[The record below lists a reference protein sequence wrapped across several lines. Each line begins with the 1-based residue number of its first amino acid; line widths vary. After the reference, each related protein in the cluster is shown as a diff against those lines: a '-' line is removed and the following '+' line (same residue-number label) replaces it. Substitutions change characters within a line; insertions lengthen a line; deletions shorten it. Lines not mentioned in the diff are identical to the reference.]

1 MLSLSK
7 HDSSIGPESCFDR
20 LSMTSIFYQTQTLNS
35 QPLIKKMVYLPH
47 WPIPSTLG
55 KRQIDYE
62 TVFERMLPVLEKLQN
77 PHKNLPPVIHVAG
90 TNGKGSATALLAQ
103 IFTCAGYKAHI
114 YTSPHLHH
122 CNERIVLAGE
132 KISDNFLFEV
142 MEETR
147 LAADQTPLTF
157 MESFT
162 IGAFL
167 AFAKTPADVVI
178 IECGM
183 GGRIDATN
191 IIEEKLATLIMPIS
205 FDHAEYLGN
214 SIERI
219 ALEKAMILRPQTPLI
234 VAAQPKKARE
244 IIEILAR
251 DQNTK
256 TYFYDEDFEILLD
269 EESGEFDLKFE
280 NKILQNLPKPALL
293 GAHQYIN
300 FATAIAAV
308 LAIRDKFKIDESA
321 IKQAISTVFWPSR
334 LEKINHSLCRHPEL
348 VSGSCEIWLDG
359 AHNEAGALALAKF
372 IQNQNTQDVVL
383 SLSKHDSSPRPES
396 CFDKLGM
403 TPHALKK
410 TFVICGFS
418 RGKCKKEFLEKFKNI
433 AEVIAV
439 RVDGEPYPESA
450 KTISEIGKEIEMNI
464 FAAQDLLEAIS
475 HATTSNNNQPC
486 KIIIC
491 GSLHLARDV
500 KKLLK

>member
-1 MLSLSK
+1 
-7 HDSSIGPESCFDR
+7 
-20 LSMTSIFYQTQTLNS
+20 
-35 QPLIKKMVYLPH
+35 MVYLPH

-77 PHKNLPPVIHVAG
+77 PHKKLPPVIHVSG

-122 CNERIVLAGE
+122 CNERIILAGE

-142 MEETR
+142 MEEAR

-167 AFAKTPADVVI
+167 AFSKTPADVVI

-205 FDHAEYLGN
+205 FDHTEYLGN

-234 VAAQPKKARE
+234 VSAQPKKARE

-280 NKILQNLPKPALL
+280 NKILQNLPKPALF

-308 LAIRDKFKIDESA
+308 LAIGDKFKIDESA

-334 LEKINHSLCRHPEL
+334 LEKINHSFKSH
-348 VSGSCEIWLDG
+348 EIWIDG

-372 IQNQNTQDVVL
+372 IAEEKD
-383 SLSKHDSSPRPES
+383 
-396 CFDKLGM
+396 
-403 TPHALKK
+403 KK

-433 AEVIAV
+433 AQVIAV
-439 RVDGEPYPESA
+439 RVNGEPYPESA
-450 KTISEIGKEIEMNI
+450 ENISKIGAEIEMNI

-475 HATTSNNNQPC
+475 YAITSNNNQPC
-486 KIIIC
+486 KIVIC

-500 KKLLK
+500 KKAF

>member
-1 MLSLSK
+1 
-7 HDSSIGPESCFDR
+7 
-20 LSMTSIFYQTQTLNS
+20 
-35 QPLIKKMVYLPH
+35 MVYLPH

-62 TVFERMLPVLEKLQN
+62 TVFERMSCVLEKLGN
-77 PHKNLPPVIHVAG
+77 PHKNLPPVIHVTG
-90 TNGKGSATALLAQ
+90 TNGKGSATALMAQ
-103 IFTCAGYKAHI
+103 IFSCAEYRAHI
-114 YTSPHLHH
+114 YTSPHLHD
-122 CNERIVLAGE
+122 CNERIVLAGA

-142 MEETR
+142 MEEVR
-147 LAADQTPLTF
+147 IAASQTDLTF
-157 MESFT
+157 MEAFT

-191 IIEEKLATLIMPIS
+191 IIEKKLATLIMPIS
-205 FDHAEYLGN
+205 FDHTEYLGN
-214 SIERI
+214 SLERI
-219 ALEKAMILRPQTPLI
+219 ALEKAMIMRPNTPLI

-251 DQNTK
+251 DQNVE
-256 TYFYDEDFEILLD
+256 TYFYDEDFAILRD

-293 GAHQYIN
+293 GDHQYIN
-300 FATAIAAV
+300 FATAIAAI
-308 LAIRDKFKIDESA
+308 LAIGEKFEISENA

-334 LEKINHSLCRHPEL
+334 LEKVENNLNKILKNPDS
-348 VSGSCEIWLDG
+348 EILIDG
-359 AHNEAGALALAKF
+359 AHNEAGTFALAEFIAAKK
-372 IQNQNTQDVVL
+372 D
-383 SLSKHDSSPRPES
+383 
-396 CFDKLGM
+396 
-403 TPHALKK
+403 KK
-410 TFVICGFS
+410 TFIIAGFS

-450 KTISEIGKEIEMNI
+450 ETISKIGESIGMKI
-464 FAAQDLLEAIS
+464 FAAEDLFEAIS
-475 HATTSNNNQPC
+475 YAEKSSNSQSC
-486 KIIIC
+486 RIVIC

-500 KKLLK
+500 KKFGDYPFTTICHLEQSERSRELD